1 MKVSVQNLDAFCVE
15 ALGKAGVSEADART
29 TTGVLV
35 TTDTWG
41 TFTHGTKA
49 LRAYIRRL
57 RGGGLKKDGKPKV
70 VAEGPAWA
78 LVDGDSSLGMVSS
91 VFAMKAAMAKARASG
106 IAYVGLRN
114 NCHYGAAGYYAAMA
128 LDRGMI
134 GISMANDIPTV
145 NAPGARGP
153 IMGSNPFAFAA
164 PAGREKSVMLDM
176 ATSTVAGGKVFAAA
190 ALGKT
195 IPGHW
200 LLDAEGKPTTD
211 PTPFSHAA
219 SLTPLGGYKGY
230 GIAFMIEVLA
240 AILTGSSIRSHVL
253 SWTFSDASKPTG
265 HGAAFIA
272 INIAAFMPVEQFKA
286 RMDQT
291 IREIRQEPKAD
302 GADRIWLPGEME
314 FQRREKALVEGI
326 DLPDDVVAS
335 LRGLAEDLNLD
346 LKRLLRNAA
355 L

>member
-1 MKVSVQNLDAFCVE
+1 MRVSVQNLHAFCVE
-15 ALGKAGVSEADART
+15 ALTKAGVGDADART
-29 TTGVLV
+29 TADVLV
-35 TTDTWG
+35 ITDTWG

-57 RGGGLKKDGKPKV
+57 RGGGLKKNGAPKV
-70 VAEGPAWA
+70 AAEGPGWA
-78 LVDGDSSLGMVSS
+78 MVDGDSSLGMVSS
-91 VFAMKAAMAKARASG
+91 VYAMNMAMAKAATAG
-106 IAYVGLRN
+106 IAFVGVRN

-128 LDRGMI
+128 LERYMI

-145 NAPGARGP
+145 NAPGARGA

-164 PAGREKSVMLDM
+164 PAGKEKPVLLDM

-190 ALGKT
+190 ALGKA

-200 LLDAEGKPTTD
+200 LLDADAKPTTD

-230 GIAFMIEVLA
+230 GIALMIEVLS
-240 AILTGSSIRSHVL
+240 AILTGAAIRWEVL
-253 SWTFSDASKPTG
+253 SWTFSDPSKPTG

-272 INIAAFMPVEQFKA
+272 INIASFLPVGQFKE

-291 IREIRQEPKAD
+291 IREIRASEKSG
-302 GADRIWLPGEME
+302 GAERIYLPGEME
-314 FQRREKALVEGI
+314 WERREKAMAEGI

-335 LRGLAEDLNLD
+335 LRGLSEDLNLNVD
-346 LKRLLRNAA
+346 RILR
-355 L
+355 

>member
-1 MKVSVQNLDAFCVE
+1 MKVSVQDLHCFCVE
-15 ALGKAGVSEADART
+15 ALTKAGVGEADART
-29 TTGVLV
+29 TADVLV

-49 LRAYIRRL
+49 LRAYVRRL
-57 RGGGLKKDGKPKV
+57 RGGGLRANGQPKV

-78 LVDGDSSLGMVSS
+78 RVDGDSSLGMVSS
-91 VFAMKAAMAKARASG
+91 VFAMKTAMAKAATTG
-106 IAYVGLRN
+106 IAFAGLRN
-114 NCHYGAAGYYAAMA
+114 NCHYGAAGYYAAMG

-145 NAPGARGP
+145 NAPGARGSV
-153 IMGSNPFAFAA
+153 MGSNPFAFAA
-164 PAGREKSVMLDM
+164 PAGKEKPILLDM

-195 IPGHW
+195 IPAHW
-200 LLDAEGKPTTD
+200 LLDAHAKPTTD

-230 GIAFMIEVLA
+230 GIAFMIEVLS
-240 AILTGSSIRSHVL
+240 AILTGASIRWRVL
-253 SWTFSDASKPTG
+253 SWTFSDPSKPTG

-272 INIAAFMPVEQFKA
+272 VNIASFMPVEQFEE
-286 RMDQT
+286 RMDRT

-302 GADRIWLPGEME
+302 GADRIWLAGEME
-314 FQRREKALVEGI
+314 WERREKALEEGI
-326 DLPDDVVAS
+326 DLPDDVTAS
-335 LRGLAEDLNLD
+335 LRGLSEDLNLNVD
-346 LKRLLRNAA
+346 RILR
-355 L
+355 